1 MNNPTPLIKKGWL
14 RAVLFTIVFFAGAVS
29 IGQVVGLLTE
39 TTTGNAQTAKG
50 ISALNNTTLFVL
62 ISTLLSVVLTVIFRR
77 FIDRRPVAS
86 LGFKWDRYQ
95 HHALT
100 GFCLGPALLGTG
112 TLILFFHNNLQWNNV
127 HFQPDD
133 LFIALVLMMM
143 VALGEEMVF
152 RGYIL
157 RNLLQSMNKWAAL
170 IITTLLFV
178 IAHAGNPGISV
189 VAIINLLLGGLLLGI
204 NYIYT
209 RNLWYALLFHL
220 SWNFFQGPVLG
231 YEVSG
236 INLQSVLEPEL
247 KGPTWLT
254 GGQFGFEGSLAATM
268 VFMPALLILFLV
280 YERKYGR
287 TT

>member
-1 MNNPTPLIKKGWL
+1 MNNPTPLIKPGWL
-14 RAVLFTIVFFAGAVS
+14 RAVLFILVFFAGAVS
-29 IGQVVGLLTE
+29 IGLVVGLLTG
-39 TTTGNAQTAKG
+39 TTGSSAKAATNKST
-50 ISALNNTTLFVL
+50 ITDTTIYLL
-62 ISTLLSVVLTVIFRR
+62 LSTLLSVVLTVIFRR
-77 FIDRRPVAS
+77 YIDRRPVAS

-100 GFCLGPALLGTG
+100 GFCLAFALLGTG
-112 TLILFFHNNLQWNNV
+112 TLILFFHKNLQWNNV

-133 LFIALVLMMM
+133 LFITLVMMM
-143 VALGEEMVF
+143 LVALGEEMVF

-157 RNLLQSMNKWAAL
+157 RNLLQSMNKWVAL
-170 IITTLLFV
+170 VITALLFV
-178 IAHAGNPGISV
+178 MAHAGNPGMT
-189 VAIINLLLGGLLLGI
+189 AIAVINLLLGGLLLGI

-209 RNLWYALLFHL
+209 RNLWYALLFHF

-247 KGPTWLT
+247 KGPSWLT
-254 GGQFGFEGSLAATM
+254 GGRFGFEGSIAATM
-268 VFMPALLILFLV
+268 VFIPALLILFLV
-280 YERKYGR
+280 YERRYGR